1 MIPLEGDSTMTADRT
16 VRDNTKTAERQRNKI
31 SSSTTTI
38 DTEPGVLLLHPV
50 DMEAIRTGYVDIL
63 GPINAIKARAI
74 EAAINSGLDASA
86 ILDALEQTA
95 LAARPSHAYL
105 CAILRRYITQGI
117 RTAADAEADREAYA
131 ARREAANR
139 ERAAWYA
146 DPSDDMP
153 W

>member
-1 MIPLEGDSTMTADRT
+1 MTEQQIHS
-16 VRDNTKTAERQRNKI
+16 DNRVTERERAAGS
-31 SSSTTTI
+31 SSSTTTTTTSTTTTYN
-38 DTEPGVLLLHPV
+38 TEPGVFRVNPIDL
-50 DMEAIRTGYVDIL
+50 EAIRSGYVDIL
-63 GPINAIKARAI
+63 GPINSIKARAI
-74 EAAINSGLDASA
+74 EAAIAHGLDASA

-117 RTAADAEADREAYA
+117 RTAADAEADRAEYA

-146 DPSDDMP
+146 DPADAMP